1 MHLNTDALETSFDQI
16 APRGAE
22 LMDVFYRR
30 LFVVAPSMLPLF
42 LGLDLERLK
51 GKLLAQLML
60 LRGSLRDLDS
70 VTPVLRGLGARNA
83 RYGALPGHYPVAAML
98 LMSSM
103 AEIAGEAWTDEHQ
116 EAWTQAFALVSGA
129 MLDGAHS
136 AAAVNGAP
144 A

>member
-1 MHLNTDALETSFDQI
+1 MYLNTDALETSFDQI
-16 APRGAE
+16 APRGDE

-51 GKLLAQLML
+51 RRLLAQLMV

-70 VTPVLRGLGARNA
+70 VTPLLRGLGARNA
-83 RYGALPGHYPVAAML
+83 RYGALPEHYPVAAML
-98 LMSSM
+98 LMTSM

-116 EAWTQAFALVSGA
+116 EAWTEAFALVSCA
-129 MLDGAHS
+129 MIDGAHS
-136 AAAVNGAP
+136 AAVNGA
-144 A
+144 AA